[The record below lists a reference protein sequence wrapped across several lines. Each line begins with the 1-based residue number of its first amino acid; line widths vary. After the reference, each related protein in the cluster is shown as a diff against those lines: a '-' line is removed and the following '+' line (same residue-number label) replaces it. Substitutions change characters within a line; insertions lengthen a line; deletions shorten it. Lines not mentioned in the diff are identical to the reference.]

1 MLLSLAAH
9 YIQVLKC
16 RQQCVLEIATK
27 PGRISATEDFIPSHL
42 DLLQFA
48 YDQGEQ
54 SHNPACVAVAPL
66 KLPFS
71 SGPGGQHVMGE
82 VAHSAELYLSLP
94 PSSPQPTLP
103 RTSVFFLKPVAIL
116 GEVPCGPLQFYLCSF
131 CNVWLFPLL
140 SSSTLLFSLAPT
152 ICCVLYTP
160 FFSTWLQTRPP
171 LPI

>member
-54 SHNPACVAVAPL
+54 SHDPAGYAVAPL
-66 KLPFS
+66 NVPFA
-71 SGPGGQHVMGE
+71 SGPGGRHVMGR
-82 VAHSAELYLSLP
+82 SG
-94 PSSPQPTLP
+94 TL
-103 RTSVFFLKPVAIL
+103 T
-116 GEVPCGPLQFYLCSF
+116 
-131 CNVWLFPLL
+131 
-140 SSSTLLFSLAPT
+140 
-152 ICCVLYTP
+152 
-160 FFSTWLQTRPP
+160 
-171 LPI
+171 